1 MSSPPNPQ
9 HEPTMEEILASIRK
23 IISEDQAEPEKSAAA
38 TTAPAEPEAV
48 AEVLELTEE
57 VRDDGS
63 IAPVAVD
70 AAMEA
75 VEPQAAP
82 MREMR
87 FADEA
92 PRRDMDRRMDD
103 VNHEDF
109 ISDSARRAL
118 GQAFGALDEPQQQ
131 RIEEEPMPANGN
143 LDAAFERAV
152 RQAFEPALHEWVD
165 SRSNEIM
172 DQLKPLIREW
182 MDANLPALIENA
194 VRNEIARAVRTR
206 GR

>member
-1 MSSPPNPQ
+1 MSSSPNPQ

-23 IISEDQAEPEKSAAA
+23 IISEDQAEPEKSAAQGTA
-38 TTAPAEPEAV
+38 TAEPEAV
-48 AEVLELTEE
+48 SDVLELTEE
-57 VRDDGS
+57 VREDGS
-63 IAPVAVD
+63 IAPIAVE

-87 FADEA
+87 FADER
-92 PRRDMDRRMDD
+92 PRREMNDVDHDD
-103 VNHEDF
+103 L

-118 GQAFGALDEPQQQ
+118 GQAFGALDEQQH
-131 RIEEEPMPANGN
+131 RTTEEDPMPANGN

-165 SRSNEIM
+165 SSSNEIM
-172 DQLKPLIREW
+172 DQLKPFIREW

-194 VRNEIARAVRTR
+194 VRNEIARAVRSR
-206 GR
+206 R

>member
-23 IISEDQAEPEKSAAA
+23 IISEDQAEPEKSAAQS
-38 TTAPAEPEAV
+38 TAPAEPEAV
-48 AEVLELTEE
+48 EVLELTEE

-63 IAPVAVD
+63 IAPVAVE

-82 MREMR
+82 MRETR
-87 FADEA
+87 SFGNDS
-92 PRRDMDRRMDD
+92 PRRDMSD
-103 VNHEDF
+103 VNQDDL
-109 ISDSARRAL
+109 ISDSARQAL
-118 GQAFGALDEPQQQ
+118 GQAFGALDEHQQQ
-131 RIEEEPMPANGN
+131 RTEETPMPANGN

-172 DQLKPLIREW
+172 DQLRPLIREW

-194 VRNEIARAVRTR
+194 VRNEIARAVRSR

>member
-1 MSSPPNPQ
+1 
-9 HEPTMEEILASIRK
+9 MEEILASIRK
-23 IISEDQAEPEKSAAA
+23 IISEDQAEPEKSAAQS
-38 TTAPAEPEAV
+38 TAPAQPEAV
-48 AEVLELTEE
+48 EVLELTEE
-57 VRDDGS
+57 VTDDGS
-63 IAPVAVD
+63 VVSVAVE

-82 MREMR
+82 MRELR
-87 FADEA
+87 SFDTDR
-92 PRRDMDRRMDD
+92 PRRDMSD
-103 VNHEDF
+103 VNQDDL
-109 ISDSARRAL
+109 ISDSARQAL
-118 GQAFGALDEPQQQ
+118 GQAFGALDEHQQQ
-131 RIEEEPMPANGN
+131 RIEETPMPANGN

-172 DQLKPLIREW
+172 DQLRPLIREW

-194 VRNEIARAVRTR
+194 VRNEIARAVRSR

>member
-23 IISEDQAEPEKSAAA
+23 IISEDQAEPEKSAGA
-38 TTAPAEPEAV
+38 TTAPAQPDVA

-57 VRDDGS
+57 VRDEGS
-63 IAPVAVD
+63 IAPLAVE

-87 FADEA
+87 FADER
-92 PRRDMDRRMDD
+92 PRREMND
-103 VNHEDF
+103 VNQDDL
-109 ISDSARRAL
+109 ISDSARQAL
-118 GQAFGALDEPQQQ
+118 GQAFGALDEHQQE
-131 RIEEEPMPANGN
+131 RFEEVPMPANGN
-143 LDAAFERAV
+143 LDAAFERAI

-165 SRSNEIM
+165 SRGNEIM

-194 VRNEIARAVRTR
+194 VRNEIARAVRNR